1 MTFFATN
8 AGGSSVNTGA
18 VTIASGATAST
29 AIDLQSFGFV
39 GFITP
44 AALTGTAFTF
54 TGSIDNST
62 FVALYNSDNT
72 AYSIT
77 VGTSRYYCLN
87 PADFLGMK
95 YVKIV
100 SNGAEGADRTIT
112 VITRS
117 FS

>member
-1 MTFFATN
+1 MTFFPTNSGGATLDTN
-8 AGGSSVNTGA
+8 A
-18 VTIASGATAST
+18 VTIAQGAST
-29 AIDLQSFGFV
+29 SSAINLSSMGFV

-44 AALTGTAFTF
+44 ASLTGTAFTF
-54 TGSIDNST
+54 TGSIDDST
-62 FVALYNSDNT
+62 YTALYNSDNT

-100 SNGAEGADRTIT
+100 SNDTEAAARTIT

-117 FS
+117 FT